1 MTKIAAA
8 DSTRR
13 SNYGNGGNNMPAS
26 PYPLLLDDV
35 DVSISLMGSY
45 NSLPDLLDDQ
55 NRPLPPQQHPM
66 GSSSI
71 DQHQRTAA
79 AAVGSRDGNDD
90 NGSVD
95 HNHDSGGFDQE
106 TTAGAAGA
114 EAAFIGAL
122 ETNVT
127 VGLGQTAFLRCRL
140 KNTQHQVRH
149 VLHYLTLD
157 SII

>member
-1 MTKIAAA
+1 MKIPAAAA

-13 SNYGNGGNNMPAS
+13 RSSIPYGHGGGGGHNVPAS

-66 GSSSI
+66 GSSRSSV
-71 DQHQRTAA
+71 DQNQRSSAA
-79 AAVGSRDGNDD
+79 DEDDD
-90 NGSVD
+90 NVD
-95 HNHDSGGFDQE
+95 LNHDDGGGGGSSSRYNQE
-106 TTAGAAGA
+106 TSAA

-140 KNTQHQVRH
+140 KNTQHQVR
-149 VLHYLTLD
+149 VLT
-157 SII
+157 